1 MKKWLLLSAILNILI
16 LQIPLSDRKVLE
28 KEKEG
33 SKLKLNLSVVHLSSA
48 KVNNTELPSNNNS
61 SLFSEKKQV
70 DINELHS
77 KNTEYKNDIENES
90 TNYKVDNIQN
100 KSQEIVEDKTVTAKN
115 ESIIIPDSKEAV
127 IKSSDTFSDSVLIL
141 SDNSKNNSSGNET
154 KEKIEIFEKD
164 ENILTKGSVNLV
176 KENSDLKYK
185 IIRSKTPVYPTK
197 AQILNLKENVKVS
210 AEFTVDTNGD
220 VKDISLFSDFSKYKK
235 FEFDKAVENALH
247 SYKFS
252 PILYKNEIVEVR
264 FKKVFEFNVK

>member
-77 KNTEYKNDIENES
+77 KNMKYKNDIENES

-115 ESIIIPDSKEAV
+115 
-127 IKSSDTFSDSVLIL
+127 
-141 SDNSKNNSSGNET
+141 
-154 KEKIEIFEKD
+154 
-164 ENILTKGSVNLV
+164 
-176 KENSDLKYK
+176 
-185 IIRSKTPVYPTK
+185 
-197 AQILNLKENVKVS
+197 
-210 AEFTVDTNGD
+210 
-220 VKDISLFSDFSKYKK
+220 
-235 FEFDKAVENALH
+235 
-247 SYKFS
+247 
-252 PILYKNEIVEVR
+252 
-264 FKKVFEFNVK
+264 